1 MKAMLTAC
9 AASICLG
16 LAAAEVEWFDAG
28 INSYTN
34 FPGSGETLVV
44 DGAGTWTNVMGNV
57 TLTNNVI
64 TLTDEANVDF
74 EFANKRAAT
83 ESTTNTI
90 IIVAQNI
97 PLAGS
102 LPEINDEVK
111 GGIIPCAVVEN
122 DPAYY
127 GITKDGETK
136 AWVKLTGA
144 VPEENMTATF
154 KIDYWRDGEIVK
166 VRYSVDNTVLTNGV
180 AECFD
185 VAKSQINKVSF
196 TGNGDIAGLSGNVS
210 TNFSANADVE
220 TAIVTLVEENKLY
233 GTWLLKMAEG
243 ENATSVRDA
252 LDNGISQEALRACLL
267 ANVVPTNTTV
277 KLEIPSFGFDANG
290 NIIIGSSQL
299 KVGDTEQGSHTING
313 TIRIYRAGSIAELN
327 SQSTGDGRSLGKTV
341 PVAEQTL
348 DRDSETTTEFFQ
360 LRIEP

>member
-44 DGAGTWTNVMGNV
+44 DGAGTWTNITENV
-57 TLTNNVI
+57 TLTNNLI
-64 TLTDEANVDF
+64 TLKDEANVDF

-111 GGIIPCAVVEN
+111 GGIIPCVVGEN

-127 GITKDGETK
+127 GITKDKDGENV
-136 AWVKLTGA
+136 WIKLTGA

-154 KIDYWRDGEIVK
+154 KIDYWRDGVSAK
-166 VRYSVDNTVLTNGV
+166 VRYSVGDTVLTNGV

-185 VAKSQINKVSF
+185 VAESLINKVSF
-196 TGNGDIAGLSGNVS
+196 NGNGEIAELRGNVS
-210 TNFSANADVE
+210 TNFSTKAEVE
-220 TAIVTLVEENKLY
+220 QAIVALVNENKVY

-243 ENATSVRDA
+243 ENAASVQEA
-252 LDNGISQEALRACLL
+252 LNNVISQDALRACLL
-267 ANVVPTNTTV
+267 ANVVPTEETV
-277 KLEIPSFGFDANG
+277 KLETPSITFDANG
-290 NIIIGSSQL
+290 NIIIGSSNL
-299 KVGDTEQGSHTING
+299 TVGGDNQGTHTVNG
-313 TIRIYRAGSIAELN
+313 TIRIYRAGSIADLN
-327 SQSTGDGRSLGKTV
+327 SMSTGGDDLGHQF
-341 PVAEQTL
+341 PVEAQNLGEM
-348 DRDSETTTEFFQ
+348 STTGAEFFQ